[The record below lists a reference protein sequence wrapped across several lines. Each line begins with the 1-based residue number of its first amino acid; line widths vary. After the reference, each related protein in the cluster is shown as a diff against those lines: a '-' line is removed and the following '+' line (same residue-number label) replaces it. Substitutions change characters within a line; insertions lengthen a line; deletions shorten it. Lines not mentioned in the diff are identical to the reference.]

1 MKKIIG
7 IKILPILLVL
17 SILIS
22 LTSCMAFWVEQVGYD
37 KMFEYTEVEGGY
49 EIKGTPLVG
58 AVMLSKKKF
67 ENMILE
73 IPSEYNGKP
82 IVAIAEDG
90 FSGNPYLNK
99 VIIPDTVKV
108 IGNRAF
114 SDCITLFECDI
125 PGSVSIIG
133 DAAFMNCPYLDVEI
147 PEGVTTIGVEAFY
160 YTMVYNEEGLFPDNF
175 DFMMDTSIFV
185 RTELKEMKIPSTVTS
200 IGEGAFARS
209 TLIVGFDVDENNPM
223 YQSVDGVLYSKDGR
237 NLLQYP
243 LASTST
249 NCDVLDSVENIANY
263 AFAEANYL
271 ETINISE
278 NSNLKRVG
286 DFAFK
291 SCDVLESLTFPA
303 TLESIGE
310 EAIAYCDKLITC
322 SINSSYVVFG
332 DNLWEYSSNLTD
344 FYYGGTVN
352 QMKQYL
358 DTQNFGYF
366 MNGSCN
372 IHCSDGS
379 FTFLNGS
386 YIILPTI
393 PSTTN

>member
-1 MKKIIG
+1 MKKAFG
-7 IKILPILLVL
+7 FKILLALLLL
-17 SILIS
+17 STLLS
-22 LTSCMAFWVEQVGYD
+22 LTSCMAFWIEQIGYD
-37 KMFEYTEVEGGY
+37 KMFEYAEVEGGY

-58 AVMLSKKKF
+58 VAMMSKKKF

-82 IVAIAEDG
+82 VVAIADEG
-90 FSGNPYLNK
+90 FLGIPYLNK

-108 IGNRAF
+108 IGDRAF
-114 SDCITLFECDI
+114 LDCMTLFECDI
-125 PGSVSIIG
+125 PGSVSVIG
-133 DAAFMNCPYLDVEI
+133 EAAFKNCSYLNVKI
-147 PEGVTTIGVEAFY
+147 PEGVTTIGTEAFY
-160 YTMVYNEEGLFPDNF
+160 NTMIFDDKGLFPDAF
-175 DFMMDTSIFV
+175 EFAMDTSIFV

-209 TLIVGFDVDENNPM
+209 TLIFKFDVDENNPM
-223 YQSVDGVLYSKDGR
+223 YQSVDGVLYSKDGKT
-237 NLLQYP
+237 LVQYP
-243 LASTST
+243 LASAATS
-249 NCDVLDSVENIANY
+249 CDVLESVENIANY

-278 NSNLKRVG
+278 ISNLKRVG

-291 SCDVLESLTFPA
+291 SCNLIEELCFPS

-310 EAIAYCDKLITC
+310 EAIAYCDKLTTC
-322 SINSSYVVFG
+322 YINSSEVVFG

-344 FYYGGTVN
+344 LYYAGTVS

-358 DTQNFGYF
+358 DTQNFGVF
-366 MNGSCN
+366 MSKSCN

-379 FTFLNGS
+379 FTFSNGS
-386 YIILPTI
+386 YIFVPIV
-393 PSTTN
+393 PSSTN